1 MGDVEQMLRG
11 LHGRK
16 HNRILCQV
24 VKAGLCHMP
33 GEPSIGPLCA
43 EVGDRTGKRNGAVY
57 KALARTVH
65 DIWEHGDRKELQRL
79 MGYRL
84 TEVEPP
90 VKEVVTALITTL
102 WSQSVRLEYR
112 LQEGGLDRRVGIS
125 CRMTD
130 LRTGEETMAVMPPFS
145 RDRAAVTALSER
157 WTREQL
163 PLEQFRDMVLLDQL
177 RER

>member
-1 MGDVEQMLRG
+1 MGYVEQMLSG

-33 GEPSIGPLCA
+33 DEPSIGPLCA
-43 EVGDRTGKRNGAVY
+43 EVGERIGKRNDAVY

-65 DIWEHGDRKELQRL
+65 DIWEHGDRKELERL

-84 TEVEPP
+84 TEAEPT
-90 VKEVVTALITTL
+90 VKELVTALITTL

-130 LRTGEETMAVMPPFS
+130 LRTGGETIVVMPPFS
-145 RDRAAVTALSER
+145 RDREEVTALAER
-157 WTREQL
+157 WTREQM
-163 PLEQFRDMVLLDQL
+163 PLERFRDMIQLDQL
-177 RER
+177 RKR